1 MFKHFPFIHNH
12 GDFVHLDALR
22 EWFRGVPS
30 LDTFLH
36 YKNDKAIVKDLHFTD
51 EKTTVEY
58 IDTTDDTKKEDTL
71 CEYLTSDVYD
81 GDDKTS
87 FNKVKK
93 IRFRKDDLNENYVD
107 VTEKSNGN
115 ERKSVIK
122 SYVPSVYPSDSNK
135 KYNEVSSTCSHFG
148 FSPYGVYLYN
158 DKDLTVTQKY
168 QFTRLVAYP
177 AGEKYGDT
185 PTTDL
190 ISNVG
195 VSDDGIYLYHQDK
208 SLFKKIPFG
217 SSTKLQFKQVDYTV
231 FKSVHEDTSTYTS
244 NPDGDADL
252 TIQKTYPAYGLF
264 EYGTDEENPVS
275 VRSFQCVYMVN
286 KHDASTGS
294 FRLKA
299 GQTRILSFE
308 PDDNLPNCFDN
319 LMFKNV
325 NLVDEP
331 QIICT
336 VNNINGTG
344 SQYPNSIPHERT
356 SITLYNPTSSDVE
369 IGMIVFT
376 L

>member
-1 MFKHFPFIHNH
+1 MFKRFPFIHNH

-22 EWFRGVPS
+22 EWFKGVPS
-30 LDTFLH
+30 LDAFLK

-58 IDTTDDTKKEDTL
+58 IDTTDDTKKEATL
-71 CEYLTSDVYD
+71 CEYLTSDVYN
-81 GDDKTS
+81 GDEKAE

-122 SYVPSVYPSDSNK
+122 SYVPAVYPSDSTK
-135 KYNEVSSTCSHFG
+135 KYNEVSAKCSHFG
-148 FSPYGVYLYN
+148 FSPYGVCLYN
-158 DKDLTVTQKY
+158 DKDLTVLQNY

-177 AGEKYGDT
+177 AGEKYGES
-185 PTTDL
+185 PTTEF

-208 SLFKKIPFG
+208 SLLKKIPFG
-217 SSTKLQFKQVDYTV
+217 SSTRLQFKQIDYQV
-231 FKSVHEDTSTYTS
+231 FKSVHEDTSTYTD

-252 TIQKTYPAYGLF
+252 ILQKTYPAYGLF
-264 EYGTDEENPVS
+264 EYGSNGDNPVS

-286 KHDASTGS
+286 KRDSSTGS
-294 FRLKA
+294 FRLRA

-308 PDDNLPNCFDN
+308 ADNNLPNCFDN

-325 NLVDEP
+325 NLIDKP

-336 VNNINGTG
+336 VNNINGSDT
-344 SQYPNSIPHERT
+344 QYPNSIPHGRT
-356 SITLYNPTSSDVE
+356 SITLYNPTTSDVE